1 MSVFIYIPKKTSI
14 LKSRDWLIF
23 LCFISFLLLI
33 FLEYFIFSENELLN
47 IVIRYIG
54 ISFCVLMI
62 YLMFSSLN
70 EKEKLKGTL
79 KGEIILNDQEVII
92 GSEHFKLKEIKNMSI
107 IFDDYENKYEQ
118 HLMGTYYPS
127 ISSGISNFFEIK
139 LKNGDSKKV
148 QFQQKYENE
157 IIKKN
162 KEKLIFYHKQG
173 MISFLNLIQ
182 LLGIDDYDEIQNF
195 KNKIL

>member
-1 MSVFIYIPKKTSI
+1 
-14 LKSRDWLIF
+14 
-23 LCFISFLLLI
+23 
-33 FLEYFIFSENELLN
+33 
-47 IVIRYIG
+47 
-54 ISFCVLMI
+54 
-62 YLMFSSLN
+62 MFSSLN

-139 LKNGDSKKV
+139 LKNGDRKKV

-195 KNKIL
+195 KKQLES

>member
-14 LKSRDWLIF
+14 LKNRDWLIF
-23 LCFISFLLLI
+23 LCFSFFLLLI
-33 FLEYFIFSENELLN
+33 FLEHFILSENELLN
-47 IVIRYIG
+47 IVIKIIG
-54 ISFCVLMI
+54 ISFCFLMI

-70 EKEKLKGTL
+70 EKEKLKGIL
-79 KGEIILNDQEVII
+79 KGEILLNDQEVIL

-127 ISSGISNFFEIK
+127 ISSFFEIK

-173 MISFLNLIQ
+173 VIFFLNLIQ

-195 KNKIL
+195 KKQLEG